1 MQIELELFSAEEIM
15 QVDSSSLTHSFESTE
30 PRIKQFVSTHFKI
43 AFSGPVNENT
53 DLFEEGLIDS
63 YGFLELVKWLESNF
77 KIRFEDEE
85 LFAGNLNTVNNITET
100 VVKKLNP

>member
-1 MQIELELFSAEEIM
+1 MH
-15 QVDSSSLTHSFESTE
+15 VDNTTVTPSFESTE
-30 PRIKQFVSTHFKI
+30 PRIKQFISNHFKI

-63 YGFLELVKWLESNF
+63 YGFLELVKWLESDY
-77 KIRFEDEE
+77 KIRFEDDE
-85 LFAGNLNTVNNITET
+85 LFSGNLNTVNNITET